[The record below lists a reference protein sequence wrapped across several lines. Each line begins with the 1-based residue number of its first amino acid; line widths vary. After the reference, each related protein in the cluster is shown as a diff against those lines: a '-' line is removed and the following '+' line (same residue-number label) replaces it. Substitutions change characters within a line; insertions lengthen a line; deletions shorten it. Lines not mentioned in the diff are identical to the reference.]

1 MKYTSLFT
9 LAAAMSGT
17 ILAGCQTNLTP
28 VPSPDPQIVTAT
40 PVAIM
45 PTGEVMPGRQGVE
58 GDPRLWIDSANPSD
72 SLILGTAVKG
82 ALEAYRLDGTPAGI
96 TTDRPIALFDIRREF
111 PLAGNQTGLILG
123 FDASISELVAFTLDS
138 ENKNLRQISAEM
150 PKIDAA
156 VEGLCLY
163 QSPVSGEVFAFT
175 VGNGLI
181 QQWVLSGQSGMVT
194 VRHMR
199 TVPVGFGAAR
209 CTADD
214 QGRALYVTQEG
225 VGLWKIGAEPES
237 EGDKRAVDLAE
248 PFGALAGDVKGLS
261 VRKDG
266 AGGGYLLATDA
277 DAGLVRM
284 YNLQTLEPAG
294 ALSIT
299 GLDEAEGVFATSTH
313 LSDDYRDG
321 LLIVGDEDNH
331 GKPANYKLLAWSDVA
346 SALGLENSGNSGTQT
361 RPALARTVT
370 ASAETTPVRDPGDAA
385 DDPAI
390 WVHPDS
396 PDLSVII
403 GTQKRRGINVYDMS
417 GNLIQARADGRI
429 NNVDLRYGFSLAGQS
444 VDVVTAS
451 NRTTDGIS
459 IYIVDVATRRLVDVA
474 DGLIPTGMEDPY
486 GLCMYRSQTGQ
497 YYVIVNDKDGI
508 VKQWQLEDKGG
519 RIGAN
524 LVREFDAGSQM
535 EGCAADDETGDLY
548 LGEENVGIW
557 KYSAEPDGGETRT
570 MVDSVGG
577 IGKGGYLTA
586 DVEGLAIYYGANGS
600 GYLIASNQG
609 ADNFAVY
616 ERTGDNKF
624 IGLFHVVADG
634 ATGIDGA
641 SETDG
646 LDVTSA
652 SLGRAFP
659 HGALIVQD
667 GRNIM
672 PDESQNYKFV
682 AWEEVAAV
690 LDLETYTGYNP
701 RTEEEN

>member
-1 MKYTSLFT
+1 MKYTYLFS
-9 LAAAMSGT
+9 LAAALSST
-17 ILAGCQTNLTP
+17 ILTGCQANLAP
-28 VPSPDPQIVTAT
+28 ISAPAPQIVPAE
-40 PVAIM
+40 PVAI
-45 PTGEVMPGRQGVE
+45 TGEVVPGQQGVE
-58 GDPRLWIDSANPSD
+58 GDPRLWINPANPSD

-82 ALEAYRLDGTPAGI
+82 ALEVYRLDGTSTGI
-96 TTDRPIALFDIRREF
+96 ATNRPIALFDTRRRF
-111 PLAGNQTGLILG
+111 PLGGNNTDLILG
-123 FDASISELVAFTLDS
+123 FDASARELVAYTLDPDS
-138 ENKNLRQISAEM
+138 KSLRQVSTGS
-150 PKIDAA
+150 PKIDSAL
-156 VEGLCLY
+156 EGLCLY
-163 QSPVSGEVFAFT
+163 QSPVSGGFYAFT
-175 VGNGLI
+175 VGNGVI
-181 QQWVLSGQSGMVT
+181 QQWALSGQSGQVT
-194 VRHMR
+194 IRHMR
-199 TVPVGFGAAR
+199 SVPVGFGAVR
-209 CTADD
+209 CTAHDR
-214 QGRALYVTQEG
+214 GRALYVAQEG
-225 VGLWKIGAEPES
+225 VGLWKLGAEPES
-237 EGDKRAVDLAE
+237 EGDKRPVDLAA
-248 PFGALAGDVKGLS
+248 PFGSLAGDVKGLS
-261 VRKDG
+261 VRGD
-266 AGGGYLLATDA
+266 ATGGGYLLATDA
-277 DAGLVRM
+277 DAGLVRL
-284 YNLQTLEPAG
+284 YDLQTLEPAG
-294 ALSIT
+294 SVAVAGVGEL
-299 GLDEAEGVFATSTH
+299 EGVFATSAR
-313 LSDDYRDG
+313 LSDDYSNG
-321 LLIVGDEDNH
+321 LMIVSDEDNH
-331 GKPANYKLLAWSDVA
+331 GKPANYKMVAWSGVA
-346 SALGLENSGNSGTQT
+346 ASLGLENAGNGAVL
-361 RPALARTVT
+361 PEMDLARTIT
-370 ASAETTPVRDPGDAA
+370 ASAETAPVRDPGDAA

-390 WVHPDS
+390 WVHPDN
-396 PDLSVII
+396 PDLSLII

-474 DGLIPTGMEDPY
+474 DGIIPTGMEDPY
-486 GLCMYRSQTGQ
+486 GLCMYRSQAGQ

-519 RIGAN
+519 RIGAK

-557 KYSAEPDGGETRT
+557 KYSAEPNGGETRT

-577 IGKGGYLTA
+577 IGKGGNLTA

-616 ERTGDNKF
+616 ERAGDNKF

-672 PDESQNYKFV
+672 PDERQNYKFV
-682 AWEEVAAV
+682 AWEQVAAI